1 MNCASV
7 EKSGWPD
14 DAAALAGLLA
24 YWRAPAG
31 VRRAYAD
38 GPYGQTHFRYAQ
50 PEVPERPAVVLLHQ
64 TPSSG
69 RPWEGVL
76 ARLGRTRVAIAPDT
90 PGFGDSDGPDEPVSI
105 ADYAAAL
112 AATIKELGIGPV
124 DLVGDHTGA
133 KIAAEIA
140 RREPALVRKLVL
152 YGAPV
157 YSAEQRSSQRAV
169 LARKATEAAAPPP
182 EAGDFL
188 IDKWRNLQTHY
199 AADAPLGLIDRD
211 FAESLRAQA
220 RAWWGYQAAY
230 GYSYADVLPGL
241 TQPLL
246 LIAAN
251 DGLGEETQRAAA
263 LSPAATLVHQRD
275 WRVGAIS
282 QHAEELTALLQTF
295 LDTEPAAAA
304 PVLTPRT
311 DRSASGVR
319 RLFADAAD
327 GQMHLRVAGAGGG
340 GQPPLF
346 CFHMSPRSG
355 HYFEALLTALA
366 GDRQVFAPDT
376 PGYGESYK
384 PEQRLDV
391 PGYARAMASMIDGMA
406 LRTVDLLGDHTG
418 TKVAIELAR
427 QRPDLVRRVV
437 MNTAGVY
444 SAEEQRAWQGKM
456 GTIEVQADG
465 SHYAALWA
473 RYQRLNRGK
482 LAPDQIAFRFY
493 ETIRAG
499 PCMWWGPRA
508 ANMYLLGDVLPDIA
522 QEIFLVCSDE
532 DSLIEPSRR
541 GAGLLRNGRY
551 KEYAG
556 LGNSMME
563 HRVADVAGDIDA
575 FLRG

>member
-1 MNCASV
+1 MNGGSV

-14 DAAALAGLLA
+14 DAAALAPLLA

-31 VRRAYAD
+31 VRRAYAA

-50 PEVPERPAVVLLHQ
+50 PEAPERPAVVLLHQ

-90 PGFGDSDGPDEPVSI
+90 PGFGDSDGPDEPVAI
-105 ADYAAAL
+105 RDYAAAL
-112 AATIKELGIGPV
+112 AETIKVLGVGPV
-124 DLVGDHTGA
+124 DFVGDHTGA

-140 RREPALVRKLVL
+140 RQEPALVRKLVL

-157 YSAEQRSSQRAV
+157 YSAAQREGQREI
-169 LARKATEAAAPPP
+169 LARKAREAAAPLP
-182 EAGDFL
+182 ETGAFL
-188 IDKWRNLQTHY
+188 TEKWQSLRPHY
-199 AADAPLGLIDRD
+199 ADDAPLGLIDRD
-211 FAESLRAQA
+211 FAESLRAQS
-220 RAWWGYQAAY
+220 RAWWGYRAAY
-230 GYSYADVLPGL
+230 DYSHADVLPGL

-246 LIAAN
+246 VISAN
-251 DGLGEETQRAAA
+251 DGLAEETQRAAA
-263 LSPAATLVHQRD
+263 LVPHAVLSHWAD

-282 QHAEELTALLQTF
+282 QHADELTKLLQSF
-295 LDTEPAAAA
+295 LDTEPVAAA
-304 PVLTPRT
+304 PVLAP
-311 DRSASGVR
+311 APGQGGAGVR
-319 RLFADAAD
+319 RWFADAAE
-327 GQMHLRVAGAGGG
+327 GQIHGRVAGSGGA
-340 GQPPLF
+340 QPPLF

-355 HYFEALLTALA
+355 HYYEALLTALA

-384 PEQRLDV
+384 PAERLDV

-406 LRTVDLLGDHTG
+406 FETVDLLGDHTG

-456 GTIEVQADG
+456 GTIEVQGDG
-465 SHYAALWA
+465 SHYAALWD
-473 RYQRLNRGK
+473 RYQNLNRGK
-482 LAPDQIAFRFY
+482 LTPDQIAFRFY

-508 ANMYLLGDVLPDIA
+508 ANMYLLGEVLPGVA
-522 QEIFLVCSDE
+522 QEIFLICSDE

-541 GAGLLRNGRY
+541 GAKLLRNGHY

-575 FLRG
+575 FLRR